1 LLAFTFRPLLPVP
14 QIQGELGEE
23 GREARD
29 RSGAG
34 ERWM

>member
-1 LLAFTFRPLLPVP
+1 VP